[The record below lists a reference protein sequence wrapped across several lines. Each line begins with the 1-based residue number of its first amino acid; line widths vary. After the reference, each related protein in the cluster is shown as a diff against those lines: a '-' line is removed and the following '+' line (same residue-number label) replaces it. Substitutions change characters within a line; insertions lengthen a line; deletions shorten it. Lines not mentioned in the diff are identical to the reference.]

1 MRKFLIS
8 ALLVLPFFANAEN
21 CSSILELAKIKNTR
35 SEAATDFQNHA
46 SNFCK
51 TYQSETSR
59 TTNTSFGASYKF
71 LAASMNKGSA
81 SYDEVAST
89 YCSSTSS
96 ESAKTSAFQSYIE
109 SIDSAAFASY
119 DQCIRIQAEGL
130 IIEPNSATV
139 TKLDLM
145 GMAGFTAKA
154 GRGARA
160 ELKVKGN
167 LDINCK
173 WDRNGKMDIELSNP
187 STETFSCTR
196 NKTDEPGTVTVT
208 RLDAVQNNVLN
219 IKWPDFDKNG
229 NSIESLT
236 SLRDRVKRLESQVD
250 AKRVDRGVLAMTA
263 DATSLPINDNSNCTG
278 GANTFKGTRNGRY
291 QFLKEFTVAPRVTI
305 GLSVLEL
312 PGGVTSPSTV
322 IDVGILSVDTKGFNY
337 KFTALCQTIVN
348 SAAANWM
355 AVSE

>member
-8 ALLVLPFFANAEN
+8 TLLVLPFFANAEN

-109 SIDSAAFASY
+109 SIDSSAFTSY
-119 DQCIRIQAEGL
+119 DQCQRLQADGL
-130 IIEPNSATV
+130 IINPNSATA
-139 TKLDLM
+139 TKNDLI
-145 GMAGFTAKA
+145 GTAGFRTKSGENATA
-154 GRGARA
+154 RV
-160 ELKVKGN
+160 LVKGN
-167 LDINCK
+167 LDISCK
-173 WDRNGKMDIELSNP
+173 WDSNGGMEVKLKNP
-187 STETFSCTR
+187 SSDTFTCTR
-196 NKTDEPGTVTVT
+196 KNTDEPGAVTII
-208 RLDAVQNNVLN
+208 RLDAADNNTLI
-219 IKWPDFDKNG
+219 IKWPDYDKNG
-229 NSIESLT
+229 NSAESLA
-236 SLRDRVKRLESQVD
+236 SLRDRVKRLETQVEN
-250 AKRVDRGVLAMTA
+250 KRVDRGVLAMAA
-263 DATSLPINDNSNCTG
+263 DATSLPINDNSNCIG

-305 GLSVLEL
+305 GLTVLEL